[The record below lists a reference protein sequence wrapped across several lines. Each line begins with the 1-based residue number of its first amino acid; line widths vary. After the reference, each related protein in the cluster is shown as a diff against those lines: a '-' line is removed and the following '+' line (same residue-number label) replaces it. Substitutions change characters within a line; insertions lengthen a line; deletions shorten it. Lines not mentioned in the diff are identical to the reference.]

1 MEPAKIDWKRLESIF
16 VEDEL
21 YEHINA
27 PKWVDFL
34 APHESVDDEAWFC
47 RPNCKH
53 PKTAED
59 FLKSTPSKLTSSA
72 TGSESFPL
80 RDQSK
85 RDAKLKRRGL
95 TNPKFNED
103 SENQNPNLSTPPVH
117 PAKST
122 KTAIKSSTEKKKMAN
137 DMPQNNEL
145 PRLKSTLSA
154 RNLFAGRDILNQIT
168 EFCNELKRMATRT
181 RERETVERLIA
192 EKSNVVVEEKTAKEG
207 SCEVLGEVKEKEK
220 ERKPLL
226 EVNKEKSLGM
236 GESSV
241 KERNPLLEMDKEKSL
256 GMGESSFKE
265 KLRRKKRADEAE
277 NVPISLDLN
286 NVKHKREESLLQI
299 RTNPPSPQCFSATRG
314 LTKTTPSKASKSR
327 MMATQERGILQEV
340 DQSKEVK
347 KEESAEKVRPE
358 SIVEGREARAL
369 DVFWFLKPCTLSN

>member
-1 MEPAKIDWKRLESIF
+1 M
-16 VEDEL
+16 
-21 YEHINA
+21 
-27 PKWVDFL
+27 
-34 APHESVDDEAWFC
+34 
-47 RPNCKH
+47 
-53 PKTAED
+53 
-59 FLKSTPSKLTSSA
+59 
-72 TGSESFPL
+72 
-80 RDQSK
+80 
-85 RDAKLKRRGL
+85 KRRGL

-265 KLRRKKRADEAE
+265 KLRRKK
-277 NVPISLDLN
+277 
-286 NVKHKREESLLQI
+286 
-299 RTNPPSPQCFSATRG
+299 
-314 LTKTTPSKASKSR
+314 
-327 MMATQERGILQEV
+327 
-340 DQSKEVK
+340 
-347 KEESAEKVRPE
+347 
-358 SIVEGREARAL
+358 
-369 DVFWFLKPCTLSN
+369 